1 MGVTSTRRAA
11 AAVCEQDDGQKED
24 LEGRMDQVNGP
35 EPQSKPIALVIDD
48 SIDIGFLLVMILQSA
63 GYEAVMST
71 SAIDALALTEERHFD
86 LVVSDIAMPD
96 MDGYSLAN
104 ALRSRPEYQHVPLV
118 AVTGFDEYDDRQRA
132 LAAGF
137 NTHVKK
143 PIDPATFINV
153 IRQLKS

>member
-1 MGVTSTRRAA
+1 MGVTSARRAA
-11 AAVCEQDDGQKED
+11 AVVREYSGHRDDFEPGTDE
-24 LEGRMDQVNGP
+24 VNGS
-35 EPQSKPIALVIDD
+35 EFQTKPIALVIDD
-48 SIDIGFLLVMILQSA
+48 SIDIALLLVLILQSA

-71 SAIDALALTEERHFD
+71 SAIDALALTEEKHFD

-96 MDGYSLAN
+96 LDGYSLAN

-118 AVTGFDEYDDRQRA
+118 AVTGFDQFDDRQRA

-143 PIDPATFINV
+143 PIDPASFINL
-153 IRQLKS
+153 IRQLRS

>member
-11 AAVCEQDDGQKED
+11 AVVCEHGGQKDDFERGTD
-24 LEGRMDQVNGP
+24 EVNGP
-35 EPQSKPIALVIDD
+35 AFQSKPIALVVDD
-48 SIDIGFLLVMILQSA
+48 SIDIGLLLVMILQSA

-71 SAIDALALTEERHFD
+71 SAIDALALMEEKHFD

-104 ALRSRPEYQHVPLV
+104 ALRSRPEYQHVPLI
-118 AVTGFDEYDDRQRA
+118 AVTGFDQYDDRQRA

-143 PIDPATFINV
+143 PIDPASFINL

>member
-1 MGVTSTRRAA
+1 MGQDGRNISSTGS
-11 AAVCEQDDGQKED
+11 ESQ
-24 LEGRMDQVNGP
+24 L
-35 EPQSKPIALVIDD
+35 KPVALVIDD
-48 SIDIGFLLVMILQSA
+48 SIDIAFLLVMLLQSA

-71 SAIDALALTEERHFD
+71 SAIDALALTEEKHFD

-96 MDGYSLAN
+96 MDGYSVAN
-104 ALRSRPEYQHVPLV
+104 ALRSRPEYQHVLLV

-143 PIDPATFINV
+143 PIDPTSFINI

>member
-1 MGVTSTRRAA
+1 MGVTSARRATA
-11 AAVCEQDDGQKED
+11 VVCEQGGQRED
-24 LEGRMDQVNGP
+24 FEGRTDEVTGP

-48 SIDIGFLLVMILQSA
+48 SIDIAFLLVMILQNA

-71 SAIDALALTEERHFD
+71 SAIDALALTEEKHFD

-96 MDGYSLAN
+96 MDGYSVAN
-104 ALRSRPEYQHVPLV
+104 ALRSRPEYQHVLLV

-132 LAAGF
+132 LTAGF

-143 PIDPATFINV
+143 PIDPASFINI